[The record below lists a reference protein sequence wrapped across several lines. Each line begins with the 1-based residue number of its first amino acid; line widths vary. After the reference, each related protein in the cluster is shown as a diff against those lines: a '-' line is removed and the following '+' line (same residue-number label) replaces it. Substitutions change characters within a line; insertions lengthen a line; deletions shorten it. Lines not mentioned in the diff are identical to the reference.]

1 MTRIALV
8 FGTLAALIMSGA
20 FLATY
25 PFKEQIGFDRGAI
38 IGYTSMV
45 LAFLLVYFGIRS
57 YRDNVAGGRISF
69 GRAVKVGAMISAV
82 ACVWYVAM
90 WQVVS
95 TTMMPDY
102 MDDYQQWVLEKA
114 RNEGE
119 SEVQI
124 AERKAEMD
132 KFAEMYKNPFIKAGF
147 TLLEPLPV
155 ALVLTLV
162 SAGVLSRRRKEEGD
176 AVASGARV
184 LT

>member
-1 MTRIALV
+1 MTRIALI
-8 FGTLAALIMSGA
+8 FGTIAAFIMSGV
-20 FLATY
+20 FLLTY

-38 IGYTSMV
+38 IGYASMV
-45 LAFLLVYFGIRS
+45 LAFLLIYFGIKS
-57 YRDNVAGGRISF
+57 YRDNVAGGSISF
-69 GRAVKVGAMISAV
+69 VRALKLGAMISAV

-95 TTMMPDY
+95 TTLMPEY
-102 MDDYQQWVLEKA
+102 MDRYQEYVLEKA
-114 RNEGE
+114 RTEGE
-119 SEVQI
+119 SEARI

-132 KFAEMYKNPFIKAGF
+132 QFAAMYRNPFVKAAF

-162 SAGVLSRRRKEEGD
+162 SAGVLSRRRKDEGE